1 MLKTK
6 GSVNSKPTKGKSF
19 KAAVFDGGWLYR
31 TSSFISS
38 NALPIFYAL
47 DVQGQV
53 KGNIPDKKTQR
64 NTCVFHRKGIAKH
77 CTIENE

>member
-53 KGNIPDKKTQR
+53 KGKIPD
-64 NTCVFHRKGIAKH
+64 
-77 CTIENE
+77 